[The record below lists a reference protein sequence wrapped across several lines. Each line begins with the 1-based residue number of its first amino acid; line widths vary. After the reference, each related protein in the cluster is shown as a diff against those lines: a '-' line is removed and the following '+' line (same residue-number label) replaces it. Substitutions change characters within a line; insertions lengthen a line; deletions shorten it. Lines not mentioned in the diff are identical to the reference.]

1 MVLCSQ
7 QFYAHLRDLQ
17 GGTQTQSQTATGLK
31 RLLNAAVCLYLYI
44 IHAKQQQA

>member
-7 QFYAHLRDLQ
+7 QFYAHLRE
-17 GGTQTQSQTATGLK
+17 GGTQTQRQTATGLK